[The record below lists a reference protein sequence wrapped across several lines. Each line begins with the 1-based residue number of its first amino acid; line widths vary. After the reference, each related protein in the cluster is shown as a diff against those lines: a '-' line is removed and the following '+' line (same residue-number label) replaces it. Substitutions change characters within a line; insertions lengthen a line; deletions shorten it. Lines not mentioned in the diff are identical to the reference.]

1 VTELLLVRHGE
12 TDWNAAR
19 RWQGRDDPPLN
30 DSGRTQAEQLAAEI
44 EGEQI
49 DAVYASDLRR
59 AMETA
64 QIVAARLDLPVCAL
78 DGLREIDVGSWSG
91 LTREDLE
98 TRFPEQLARHL
109 ESWGTG
115 WEDGESPEELSERV
129 LAAAGKITKEHPDGR
144 VLVVTH
150 GGVIRALTA
159 IAHGVPF
166 GDFTRGGVAFPNCC
180 VVRFACENGG
190 FRSLD

>member
-30 DSGRTQAEQLAAEI
+30 DSGRRQAEELAAEI
-44 EGEQI
+44 EGERI

-59 AMETA
+59 ALETA
-64 QIVAARLDLPVCAL
+64 EIVAATFALPVRAL
-78 DGLREIDVGSWSG
+78 EGLREIDVGSWSG
-91 LTREDLE
+91 LTREELE
-98 TRFPEQLARHL
+98 TRFPEQLARHV

-115 WEDGESPEELSERV
+115 WEDGETPEELSERV
-129 LAAAGKITKEHPDGR
+129 LTAVREITTEHPKGR

-150 GGVIRALTA
+150 GGVLRALTA

-166 GDFTRGGVAFPNCC
+166 GDFTHGGVAFPNCC